1 MTFEVIPAI
10 DLIDGKCVRLVQ
22 GDFAR
27 KKIYDG
33 DPLNVARAFADAGLL
48 RLHIV
53 DLEGAKN
60 GKIANLRVLESIAAN
75 TDLMI
80 DFGGGIRDRN
90 DLRSVFGAGAG
101 IVSIGS
107 IAVKEPDTVIEWLD
121 EFGSDKIL
129 LGADVRDGKI
139 AINGW
144 RSGTRLNVLSYL
156 EKWCERGVRHAFCT
170 DISKDGLLQG
180 PSTPLYADIL
190 ARIPD
195 LQLIASGGV
204 SSIQDVIDVRKA
216 GCSGAIIGKAIYEN
230 LISVRD
236 LANLEELESVS

>member
-33 DPLNVARAFADAGLL
+33 DPLNVARAFADAGLA

-53 DLEGAKN
+53 DLDGAKN
-60 GKIANLRVLESIAAN
+60 GKIANLEVLESIAAN

-107 IAVKEPDTVIEWLD
+107 IAAKEPDTVIEWLE

-129 LGADVRDGKI
+129 LGADVRDRKI

-144 RSGTRLNVLSYL
+144 QSGTPLDVLLYL
-156 EKWCERGVRHAFCT
+156 GEWYGRGVRHAFCT
-170 DISKDGLLQG
+170 DISKDGLLEG
-180 PSTPLYADIL
+180 PSTQLYADIL

-195 LQLIASGGV
+195 MQLIASGGV
-204 SSIQDVIDVRKA
+204 SSVQDVIDVRNA

-230 LISVRD
+230 LISLRD
-236 LANLEELESVS
+236 LASLEELESVS